1 VPQPLTKEQQWEK
14 LKIWLTESIGA
25 VERGDLERL
34 PNTFTGEQGLAACD
48 AFRTCQQAMEFLE
61 KWDVYGLPRD

>member
-1 VPQPLTKEQQWEK
+1 MPQPLTHEQQWEK
-14 LKIWLTESIGA
+14 LKIWLTESIAA

-34 PNTFTGEQGLAACD
+34 PQTFTGERGDAACE
-48 AFRTCQQAMEFLE
+48 AYETCQKAMEFLE